1 MMGKRVNFSA
11 RSVISPDPYLNL
23 NEIGI
28 PEYFALR
35 LTYPVFVTPANLED
49 LRQAVINGPDI
60 HPGYGRSLCRER
72 SMISALEWLT
82 TRNRRSL
89 FVEEAQ

>member
-28 PEYFALR
+28 PEYFATR
-35 LTYPVFVTPANLED
+35 LTYPVSVTSVNLEE
-49 LRQAVINGPDI
+49 LRQAVINGPEV
-60 HPGYGRSLCRER
+60 HPGCGFL
-72 SMISALEWLT
+72 
-82 TRNRRSL
+82 
-89 FVEEAQ
+89 VECG